1 MIDTPRE
8 EAVPPALWIKQ
19 VSRAQLASTLQQN
32 DVARAGVVW
41 VRCALGIRHGSK
53 READHI
59 GGGVRDREF
68 HVHINARFNLA
79 CHRFHALLG
88 QPVPALGVRR
98 DRTLYTR
105 KAVTDA
111 ASACVRVTSCR
122 DRLGL
127 RAAVSLVNGYRLD
140 TKRPS
145 STNAFLQVVDSA
157 AVAGF
162 DLIDIKSGNVP
173 VRLDP
178 RPLALDQPRLAF
190 VADS

>member
-32 DVARAGVVW
+32 DVARARVVW
-41 VRCALGIRHGSK
+41 VRCALGIRHGFK

-88 QPVPALGVRR
+88 HPVPALGVWC
-98 DRTLYTR
+98 DRTLDSR

-122 DRLGL
+122 DRLCL
-127 RAAVSLVNGYRLD
+127 RADVSLVNGYRLD

-145 STNAFLQVVDSA
+145 RTNPFPQAVDPPRVA
-157 AVAGF
+157 ACA
-162 DLIDIKSGNVP
+162 LIAIRFCDVT
-173 VRLDP
+173 
-178 RPLALDQPRLAF
+178 
-190 VADS
+190 